1 MAASP
6 VSVANM
12 ALTRLGGRSIASLG
26 EGSRESILASTFF
39 EPSRDAVLREYMWTF
54 ASRRRVLAQVA
65 SSLTGT
71 GWGYVYGYPADCLAV
86 RRLQNSTS
94 DGEHIPYEVTSD
106 ANGTRVILTDQA
118 EAVLVYTAR
127 HTDLSRCDPL
137 FIEALSWKLAS
148 EMAVP
153 LTQDRGLAKM
163 AFDQYRMVLSQAQTV
178 DANEGRPRPGGVAEW
193 LKARGV

>member
-26 EGSRESILASTFF
+26 EGSRESILANTFF
-39 EPSRDAVLREYMWTF
+39 EPSRDAVLREFMWAF
-54 ASRRRVLAQVA
+54 ASRRRALAQVA
-65 SSLTGT
+65 SVLMGT
-71 GWGYVYGYPADCLAV
+71 GWAYVYGYPADCLAV
-86 RRLQNSTS
+86 RRLYTQPGA
-94 DGEHIPYEVTSD
+94 DPIPYEVTSD

-137 FIEALSWKLAS
+137 FLEALSWKLAS
-148 EMAVP
+148 EIAVP
-153 LTQDRGLAKM
+153 LTQDRSLAKM
-163 AFDQYRMVLSQAQTV
+163 AYDQYRMILSQAQTA
-178 DANEGRPRPGGVAEW
+178 DANEGQPRPGGVAEW
-193 LKARGV
+193 LKVRGI